1 MRKSYCQLLMGVMG
15 NVKSGGGSLPRHLTA
30 MFRGKRGGYKRSKIC
45 GNQDARGQHE
55 GAGSQEA
62 KKRDPE
68 GD

>member
-15 NVKSGGGSLPRHLTA
+15 NVKSGGGSLPRHLIAT
-30 MFRGKRGGYKRSKIC
+30 FRGKSESYKRSRIC

>member
-1 MRKSYCQLLMGVMG
+1 MG
-15 NVKSGGGSLPRHLTA
+15 NVKSGGGSLPKHLTA
-30 MFRGKRGGYKRSKIC
+30 MFCGKRGSYKRSKIC